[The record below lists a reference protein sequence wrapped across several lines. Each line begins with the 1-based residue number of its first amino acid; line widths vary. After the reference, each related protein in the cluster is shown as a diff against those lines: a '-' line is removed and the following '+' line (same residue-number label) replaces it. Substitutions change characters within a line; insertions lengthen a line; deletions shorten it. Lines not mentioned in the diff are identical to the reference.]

1 MQFSVMDLEQNIK
14 ESNIY
19 KDLIVKTGIIT
30 LGDNLL

>member
-19 KDLIVKTGIIT
+19 KALIVKTRLIT

>member
-1 MQFSVMDLEQNIK
+1 MKCVQNIK
-14 ESNIY
+14 GSNIY